1 MAADRIEL
9 DSALANLIENEGG
22 KRIRSLPAMIACEF
36 SEAIP
41 AVNAQLSDQ
50 FLAHVSG
57 TRLTIRDADALE
69 VIGVHACVEKPDK
82 ILFSPDGMYVVC
94 VLLAKGCTQCFSMS
108 DRDWKCRIQ
117 EGAAG
122 LIDVA
127 WYPDSRGLIAISDFG
142 VQMALYSLT
151 DGTSSII
158 TSPKQGLGQ
167 AGYSSSS
174 SATAQQQL
182 LSFSDCSRFLCV
194 VHRIELQD
202 YIGVYSATPVSE
214 LAKFKC
220 RGNNNDV
227 TAVNWTPNGA
237 HIVAIDSPLTYRLA
251 VYTPS
256 GEVVATYE
264 AYQNALGIR
273 SISFFRPAMGITA
286 SSSSESRS
294 SAQLLAVNS
303 YDGKIRLLSTRSWQA
318 VFVLPLVHPREMDV
332 GLCADGQTILVET
345 MDGVS
350 SVEGLVLIVDEEPPA
365 PAAGKSRRPSTTA
378 TDRTLYVTRRAAAIK
393 SLPRV
398 QPDPRSSKLLPPLQG
413 VSWMGR
419 SACGE
424 YLAARESSMQRCLW
438 VWNPLEGKLIDLI
451 VQIDPILSAQWR
463 PGGDG
468 GVGESDE
475 ISQPPAVA
483 MRALHYDGKYEEKA
497 ADEQGAVPSLLP
509 PPPPPPL
516 SSSSSRNPPLL
527 AFCTGSSRV
536 YFWMPGAEGGS
547 GNSHRRGVQ
556 WVDLTNPLTNASFVS
571 TTTAGTNATTMVPTS
586 MLVTSLQWSRNG
598 RRLLLKGR
606 DSCQTC
612 EVEIAGE

>member
-1 MAADRIEL
+1 
-9 DSALANLIENEGG
+9 
-22 KRIRSLPAMIACEF
+22 MIACEF

-41 AVNAQLSDQ
+41 AANAQLSDK
-50 FLAHVSG
+50 FLIHVTA

-69 VIGVHACVEKPDK
+69 VVAVHSCLEKPDK
-82 ILFSPDGMYVVC
+82 IEFSPDGMYVAC
-94 VLLAKGCTQCFSMS
+94 VLLNKGCIQCFSMS
-108 DRDWKCRIQ
+108 DKEWKCRIQ

-122 LIDVA
+122 LINVT

-167 AGYSSSS
+167 SGFSSNS

-227 TAVNWTPNGA
+227 TAVSWTPNGA

-273 SISFFRPAMGITA
+273 SINFFRPVVGIIA
-286 SSSSESRS
+286 SPSSESRS

-318 VFVLPLVHPREMDV
+318 VFVLPLVHPREMDI

-350 SVEGLVLIVDEEPPA
+350 SIESLVLAADEEPPA
-365 PAAGKSRRPSTTA
+365 SAALTAGGGRRSSATA
-378 TDRTLYVTRRAAAIK
+378 ADRTTYVIRRASAIK

-398 QPDPRSSKLLPPLQG
+398 QPDPRSPKLLPPLQG

-419 SACGE
+419 SFNGG

-438 VWNPLEGKLIDLI
+438 IWNPLDGKLIDLI

-463 PGGDG
+463 PCEGGGGD
-468 GVGESDE
+468 ESD
-475 ISQPPAVA
+475 SNDHPQSPPVVM
-483 MRALHYDGKYEEKA
+483 MRALNYDGKDEEK
-497 ADEQGAVPSLLP
+497 ADEQGSAPS
-509 PPPPPPL
+509 PPPL
-516 SSSSSRNPPLL
+516 PLTSSSRSPPLL
-527 AFCTGSSRV
+527 AFCTGTSRV
-536 YFWMPGAEGGS
+536 YFWMPGGLGGS
-547 GNSHRRGVQ
+547 NDSIRRRGVQ
-556 WVDLTNPLTNASFVS
+556 WVDLNTPLTNASFVS
-571 TTTAGTNATTMVPTS
+571 TTTAGTNATTMVSTS

-598 RRLLLKGR
+598 KMLLLKGR

-612 EVEIAGE
+612 EVKIENS